1 MYITSKVT
9 IGQKTQC
16 AGQFDRIVEPP
27 GRDIGLPDHRDTR
40 VGSAHELAFHCSE
53 RYRLVPSDHLG
64 LLVARWKGNQKGRD
78 EPSPRSRAQIEL
90 SLDRMQLPQRIQR
103 ADCCDY
109 ERACYQSRYLI
120 VRELDQGPRIQQV
133 GTKTPDGQ

>member
-16 AGQFDRIVEPP
+16 AGQLDRIVEPP

-40 VGSAHELAFHCSE
+40 VGSAHEFTFHCRE

-64 LLVARWKGNQKGRD
+64 LLVAGWKGNQNGRD
-78 EPSPRSRAQIEL
+78 ERSPGSRAQIKL
-90 SLDRMQLPQRIQR
+90 SLGRMELPQRIEGPNR
-103 ADCCDY
+103 CNY
-109 ERACYQSRYLI
+109 ERAGYESGYLI
-120 VRELDQGPRIQQV
+120 VRVLDQGPRIQQV
-133 GTKTPDGQ
+133 GTKTPHA